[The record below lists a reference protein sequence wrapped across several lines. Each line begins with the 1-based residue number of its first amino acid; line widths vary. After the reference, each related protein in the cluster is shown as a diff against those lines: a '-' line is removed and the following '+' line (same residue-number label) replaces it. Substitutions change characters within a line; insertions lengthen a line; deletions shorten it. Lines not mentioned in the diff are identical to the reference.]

1 MTSVSSC
8 GSRATR
14 GVRGLATPT
23 SEHGLGLGTFMTS
36 VVFLLAILDT
46 VVYLSVSRV
55 DVIEDAD
62 NDR

>member
-1 MTSVSSC
+1 
-8 GSRATR
+8 
-14 GVRGLATPT
+14 
-23 SEHGLGLGTFMTS
+23 MTS